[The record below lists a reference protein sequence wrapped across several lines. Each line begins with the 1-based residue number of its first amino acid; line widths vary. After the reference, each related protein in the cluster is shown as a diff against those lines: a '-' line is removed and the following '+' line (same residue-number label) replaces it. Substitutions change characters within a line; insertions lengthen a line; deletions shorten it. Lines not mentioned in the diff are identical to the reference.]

1 MTLGEGMF
9 RGLSTD
15 DRHDKKMHCFHV
27 KSFMNGDR
35 LLFPK
40 TRLCLLFMN
49 HGKNGE
55 TGFWANLSPISQ
67 PKRPLERP

>member
-15 DRHDKKMHCFHV
+15 DRHDKKNALLPCQVIHEWVLFTLPENPTLS
-27 KSFMNGDR
+27 SF
-35 LLFPK
+35 
-40 TRLCLLFMN
+40 

-55 TGFWANLSPISQ
+55 TGFWANISPV
-67 PKRPLERP
+67 